1 MTIACLSLVEKA
13 DAHENYVTALCFTD
27 VCVDWVDN
35 DVWLIW
41 DIILRDPHVTCKS
54 MSRSIFYV
62 RTGSR
67 ITDVYRS
74 KRNKCLIYI
83 QWPQTNSTSLLLCKK
98 EWTTLMVRF
107 HKQKYVCVCVSLL
120 WASSTSPVGW
130 RLTELE
136 GLRLSWESVS
146 GGNWKSAGRVVF
158 LLLALRADLLL
169 VVAACEEKKLKFL
182 KFWPKSQT
190 YSKWHH
196 LLAEDFICRFCFLF
210 YWI

>member
-1 MTIACLSLVEKA
+1 MRGL
-13 DAHENYVTALCFTD
+13 
-27 VCVDWVDN
+27 
-35 DVWLIW
+35 
-41 DIILRDPHVTCKS
+41 
-54 MSRSIFYV
+54 
-62 RTGSR
+62 
-67 ITDVYRS
+67 
-74 KRNKCLIYI
+74 CLIYI
-83 QWPQTNSTSLLLCKK
+83 QWPQTNSTSPLLRKK

-169 VVAACEEKKLKFL
+169 VVAACEGKNRQHQVMVKVANLQEVTSPFSWRFYLQILF
-182 KFWPKSQT
+182 PI
-190 YSKWHH
+190 
-196 LLAEDFICRFCFLF
+196 LLNLMTGAKPVFVSVL
-210 YWI
+210 WI